1 MGISER
7 LLKEATPGKS
17 VAALTKEYVIA
28 MLIDEGY
35 GTYAKRL
42 KEFTFI
48 VADKW
53 RGAYCDV
60 AFMIPE
66 TGEIVINPSFLV
78 DAPDGKIFKQL
89 SLVVRHELLHF
100 LLVHEKRFYDHLKK
114 TDPDFEKTY
123 KKGSIHQLANVA
135 MDWELSDRGYD
146 DYDKEVARNLTLNGR
161 VLGGLVLSMD
171 RPDLVNKPM
180 EELFDIL
187 RKEREDAIK
196 EAEALQQ
203 QLKKDNQ
210 IQLNIHKAS
219 HSPEYTNAYNKTIK
233 KYDDNSFDDDELE
246 QLISDLEAGQDI
258 NID

>member
-7 LLKEATPGKS
+7 LLKEATPSKS

-42 KEFTFI
+42 KEFTFV
-48 VADKW
+48 VADKLH
-53 RGAYCDV
+53 GAYIEV
-60 AFMIPE
+60 AAMFPE

-114 TDPDFEKTY
+114 TDPDFERTY
-123 KKGSIHQLANVA
+123 RRGSIHELANIA
-135 MDWELSDRGYD
+135 MDWELSERGYD
-146 DYDKEVARNLTLNGR
+146 DHDKEVARNLTLNGR

-171 RPDLVNKPM
+171 RPELVDKPM

-187 RKEREDAIK
+187 LQERKEAIEQA
-196 EAEALQQ
+196 EAERE
-203 QLKKDNQ
+203 KNQ
-210 IQLNIHKAS
+210 AKVNIHRAT
-219 HSPEYTNAYNKTIK
+219 HSQEYIDAYNKVIK
-233 KYDDNSFDDDELE
+233 KYSDEQNFDDAELDK
-246 QLISDLEAGQDI
+246 LIAELEAGNDI